1 MRLMIMSG
9 NNNGQEQIRAGL
21 ALIEWSGLAKLG
33 QDNRLIASRVD
44 HEFENLATGRHPQ
57 FGRVLSWAVFAIGCE
72 YVLKGAC
79 LARNL
84 ISAGPKDVLR
94 PPRWDEDL
102 DSWSAA
108 VLKRDS
114 SVLVKATNTGT
125 LAGLPLVKLLG
136 RGPEA
141 RQHRA
146 AVELL
151 RDSMR
156 NRDAHQYVPNVRAA
170 HFQAVPRLFVP
181 ALNAVLDAT
190 MTAKS

>member
-1 MRLMIMSG
+1 MRLMNMSG
-9 NNNGQEQIRAGL
+9 NNSGQEQIQAGL
-21 ALIEWSGLAKLG
+21 ALIEWSGLARLG
-33 QDNRLIASRVD
+33 PDNRLMASPVD

-72 YVLKGAC
+72 YVLKGGC

-84 ISAGPKDVLR
+84 TSADPKDVLR
-94 PPRWDEDL
+94 PPRWNEDI
-102 DSWSAA
+102 DAWSAA

-114 SVLVKATNTGT
+114 SVLVKTTNTGT

-181 ALNAVLDAT
+181 ALNAVLDVAIA
-190 MTAKS
+190 AKS